1 MGGRPGHR
9 DGRTFILR
17 RGAIDVSTRLGID
30 IGGTTIKGAVVDVDA
45 GTLRTL
51 RHVIKTPRPAH
62 PEAVVAVVMEMVTHF
77 EWTDPVGCTF
87 PAVVKKGVTLT
98 AANVDPTWVGTN
110 AEALFEQGTGRA
122 FTVLNDADAAGL
134 AEMRFGAGVDRG
146 GLVLMVTLGTGIG
159 SALFLDGKLVP
170 NSELGHLELDGADA
184 ERQASERVH
193 VERNLSWE
201 VWAERVNAYL
211 RRLEVLLW
219 PDLIIVG
226 GGVSEQSEKFF
237 PLLREVRCELVP
249 ARLLNDAGIVGAA
262 VASSLER

>member
-1 MGGRPGHR
+1 M
-9 DGRTFILR
+9 
-17 RGAIDVSTRLGID
+17 GID
-30 IGGTTIKGAVVDVDA
+30 IGGTTIKGAVVDVDT
-45 GTLRTL
+45 GTLTSP
-51 RHVIKTPRPAH
+51 RHVIATPRPAE
-62 PEAVVAVVMEMVTHF
+62 PNAVVGVVREMVEHF
-77 EWTDPVGCTF
+77 ACTGPVGCTF

-110 AEALFEQGTGRA
+110 AEELFERGTTRS

-134 AEMRFGAGVDRG
+134 AEMRFGAGVDRR

-193 VERNLSWE
+193 VERALSWE
-201 VWAERVNAYL
+201 TWGERVNAYL
-211 RRLEVLLW
+211 RRLELLLW

-226 GGVSEQSEKFF
+226 GGVSEQSDQFF
-237 PLLREVRCELVP
+237 PLLSEVRCELVP
-249 ARLLNDAGIVGAA
+249 ARLRNDAGIVGAA
-262 VASSLER
+262 VAASLDP